1 MYNIIAYVSFVL
13 GIVLGIIFIL
23 DLILLPSLVEDNY
36 ILILG
41 FTIGGLGQIYY
52 KIHTKPISQAIKEF
66 WNAKVNNKSNI
77 SQEDTPK
84 TYEEY
89 KRNKK

>member
-1 MYNIIAYVSFVL
+1 MFNVIAYLSYGMSLIIAF
-13 GIVLGIIFIL
+13 IVIADIFIS
-23 DLILLPSLVEDNY
+23 SLFSNNETLVLCA
-36 ILILG
+36 IMLG
-41 FTIGGLGQIYY
+41 LNQIYS
-52 KIHTKPISQAIKEF
+52 KIKTKPISQAIKEL
-66 WNAKVNNKSNI
+66 WNAKVNNKSNT

>member
-1 MYNIIAYVSFVL
+1 MYNIIAYISLFIAFSAL
-13 GIVLGIIFIL
+13 FIFIGSLFLYSL
-23 DLILLPSLVEDNY
+23 DKDIILLLSA
-36 ILILG
+36 IMLG
-41 FTIGGLGQIYY
+41 FNQIYH
-52 KIHTKPISQAIKEF
+52 KVKTKPISQAIKEL
-66 WNAKVNNKSNI
+66 WNAKVNNKSNT

>member
-1 MYNIIAYVSFVL
+1 MYNVIAYISFFVVYIAIFV
-13 GIVLGIIFIL
+13 GIIHFFVYSFDKDIVL
-23 DLILLPSLVEDNY
+23 LLSA
-36 ILILG
+36 IILG
-41 FTIGGLGQIYY
+41 FGQIYH
-52 KIHTKPISQAIKEF
+52 KVKTKPISQAIKEL
-66 WNAKVNNKSNI
+66 WNAKVNNKSNT